1 MLLHVSAIS
10 IACLVGF
17 AVEEQQLAELTKL
30 KKYFLKKSIKDVREN
45 NHLEAFRKAV
55 LCC

>member
-1 MLLHVSAIS
+1 MLLHVTAIS

-30 KKYFLKKSIKDVREN
+30 KKKILKESMYIGEN
-45 NHLEAFRKAV
+45 NHLAAFRKAV
-55 LCC
+55 LSC